1 MYIEGAIGGGGGAA
15 QEGGVLNT
23 VRRYAENLEQQ
34 PPADASRF
42 THDAKR
48 AMRETVFMG
57 FGSNVGDRVDFCDR
71 AVTLLSLLP
80 HSQVAGVSLL
90 YETEPV
96 YDHAQP
102 GDSWFL
108 NGAIQLETE
117 VTPRSLLTVLR
128 EIERS
133 LGRDDDNRS
142 GPRTIDL
149 DILFY
154 GQRIIDEPDLV
165 VPHPRLHQRRFV
177 LMPLSELDPLWV
189 HPTRQRTVSQ
199 MLAEVQDRS
208 EVRLLFPQPSTR
220 YGSRPTCNPPPG
232 S

>member
-1 MYIEGAIGGGGGAA
+1 
-15 QEGGVLNT
+15 
-23 VRRYAENLEQQ
+23 
-34 PPADASRF
+34 
-42 THDAKR
+42 
-48 AMRETVFMG
+48 MRETAYIG

-80 HSQVAGVSLL
+80 HSQVTGVSLL

-96 YDHAQP
+96 QDGAHP
-102 GDSWFL
+102 GDGWFL
-108 NGAIQLETE
+108 NGVVQLDTDI
-117 VTPRSLLTVLR
+117 TPKSLLSVLR

-133 LGRDDDNRS
+133 LGRDQDNRS

-154 GQRIIDEPDLV
+154 GERVIDEPELA

-177 LMPLSELDPLWV
+177 LMPLSELAPLLI
-189 HPTRQRTVSQ
+189 HPTRRRSVNQ
-199 MLAEVQDRS
+199 MLADVEDRS

-220 YGSRPTCNPPPG
+220 YGSRPACSPRAD

>member
-1 MYIEGAIGGGGGAA
+1 
-15 QEGGVLNT
+15 
-23 VRRYAENLEQQ
+23 
-34 PPADASRF
+34 
-42 THDAKR
+42 
-48 AMRETVFMG
+48 MRETVFIG
-57 FGSNVGDRVDFCDR
+57 FGSNVGNRLDFCDR

-80 HSQVAGVSLL
+80 HSQLTGVSLL

-96 YDHAQP
+96 DDGSHP
-102 GDSWFL
+102 GDGWFL
-108 NGAIQLETE
+108 NGVVQLETD

-133 LGRDDDNRS
+133 LGRDQENRS

-154 GQRIIDEPDLV
+154 GDRVIDEADLV
-165 VPHPRLHQRRFV
+165 VPHPRLHRRRFV
-177 LMPLSELDPLWV
+177 LMPMSELDPLFV
-189 HPTRQRTVSQ
+189 HPTMRRTVNQ
-199 MLAEVQDRS
+199 LLADSYDPS

-220 YGSRPTCNPPPG
+220 YGSRPACSPRPG

>member
-1 MYIEGAIGGGGGAA
+1 
-15 QEGGVLNT
+15 
-23 VRRYAENLEQQ
+23 
-34 PPADASRF
+34 
-42 THDAKR
+42 
-48 AMRETVFMG
+48 MRETVYIG

-80 HSQVAGVSLL
+80 HSLLTGVSLL

-96 YDHAQP
+96 KDKIDP
-102 GDSWFL
+102 GDGWFL
-108 NGAIQLETE
+108 NGVVQLETDL
-117 VTPRSLLTVLR
+117 TPRSLLDMLQ

-133 LGRDDDNRS
+133 LGRDGEHS

-154 GQRIIDEPDLV
+154 GDRIINEPGLT
-165 VPHPRLHQRRFV
+165 VPHPRLHERRFV
-177 LMPLSELDPLWV
+177 LMPLSELAPLLA
-189 HPTRQRTVSQ
+189 HPSRHRSVNQ
-199 MLAEVQDRS
+199 MLAETSDSS

-220 YGSRPTCNPPPG
+220 YGSRPACSPRRD

>member
-1 MYIEGAIGGGGGAA
+1 
-15 QEGGVLNT
+15 
-23 VRRYAENLEQQ
+23 
-34 PPADASRF
+34 
-42 THDAKR
+42 
-48 AMRETVFMG
+48 MRETVFIG

-80 HSQVAGVSLL
+80 HSQLTGVSLL

-96 YDHAQP
+96 NDGANP
-102 GDSWFL
+102 GDGWFL
-108 NGAIQLETE
+108 NGVVQLETD
-117 VTPRSLLTVLR
+117 VTPRSLIMVLR

-133 LGRDDDNRS
+133 LGRDEADRS

-154 GQRIIDEPDLV
+154 GQRVINEAGLV

-177 LMPLSELDPLWV
+177 LMPLSELDPLLV
-189 HPTRQRTVSQ
+189 HPTQQRTISQ
-199 MLAEVQDRS
+199 LLAEVKDQS

-220 YGSRPTCNPPPG
+220 YGSRPVCSSPPG

>member
-1 MYIEGAIGGGGGAA
+1 
-15 QEGGVLNT
+15 
-23 VRRYAENLEQQ
+23 
-34 PPADASRF
+34 
-42 THDAKR
+42 
-48 AMRETVFMG
+48 MRETVFIG

-80 HSQVAGVSLL
+80 HSQLTGVSLL

-96 YDHAQP
+96 NDGSNP
-102 GDSWFL
+102 GEGWFL
-108 NGAIQLETE
+108 NGVMQLETDI
-117 VTPRSLLTVLR
+117 TPKSLLSLLR

-133 LGRDDDNRS
+133 LGRDQDHRS

-154 GQRIIDEPDLV
+154 GQRVINEAALV

-189 HPTRQRTVSQ
+189 HPILHRSVNQ
-199 MLAEVQDRS
+199 MLAEVNDPC

-220 YGSRPTCNPPPG
+220 YGSRPACNPHPAP
-232 S
+232 

>member
-1 MYIEGAIGGGGGAA
+1 
-15 QEGGVLNT
+15 
-23 VRRYAENLEQQ
+23 
-34 PPADASRF
+34 
-42 THDAKR
+42 
-48 AMRETVFMG
+48 MRETVFIG
-57 FGSNVGDRVDFCDR
+57 FGSNIGDRVDYCDR

-80 HSQVAGVSLL
+80 QSQLTGVSLL

-96 YDHAQP
+96 YDGASP
-102 GDSWFL
+102 GESWFL
-108 NGAIQLETE
+108 NGVVQLETGIA
-117 VTPRSLLTVLR
+117 PKSLLSLLR

-133 LGRDDDNRS
+133 LGRDEDDRS

-154 GQRIIDEPDLV
+154 GERVIDEPDLTI
-165 VPHPRLHQRRFV
+165 PHPRLHQRRFV

-189 HPTRQRTVSQ
+189 HPIRQRTVRQ
-199 MLAEVQDRS
+199 MLAELAEQP

-220 YGSRPTCNPPPG
+220 YGSRPACSPHPD

>member
-1 MYIEGAIGGGGGAA
+1 
-15 QEGGVLNT
+15 
-23 VRRYAENLEQQ
+23 
-34 PPADASRF
+34 
-42 THDAKR
+42 
-48 AMRETVFMG
+48 MRETVFIG

-80 HSQVAGVSLL
+80 HSQLLGVSLL

-102 GDSWFL
+102 GKDWFL
-108 NGAIQLETE
+108 NGVVQLETNI
-117 VTPRSLLTVLR
+117 TPKSLLSLLR
-128 EIERS
+128 EIERA
-133 LGRDDDNRS
+133 LGRDDEETRS

-154 GQRIIDEPDLV
+154 GQLVIDEPDLV

-177 LMPLSELDPLWV
+177 LMPMSELDPLWM
-189 HPTRQRTVSQ
+189 HPSQQRTIAQ
-199 MLAEVQDRS
+199 LLAEVQDRS
-208 EVRLLFPQPSTR
+208 EIHLLLPQPSTR
-220 YGSRPTCNPPPG
+220 YGSRPAYSPPPD